1 MSVLNVNE
9 KYVKTLVYAVS
20 LLFVCLVAM
29 CFLPADLPHRVCF
42 PVALLTVSSLWLTPW
57 EITLALVF
65 SALGDYFGSSGDLLA
80 QMGSFSLAQFLY
92 LVFFVRRFK
101 RKDTKLTDK
110 MKGYLV
116 MLGICVLSLLA
127 LVFQKIVPAA
137 PEGVIR
143 TGVIVYTLLIC
154 TMMMAALM
162 QRSFLYA
169 LGALLFVVSDFA
181 LAWGLFVEPV
191 PYSEYAVLVPYFLA
205 QWLLF
210 VRATPYTVPHPV
222 YLMRF

>member
-1 MSVLNVNE
+1 
-9 KYVKTLVYAVS
+9 
-20 LLFVCLVAM
+20 
-29 CFLPADLPHRVCF
+29 
-42 PVALLTVSSLWLTPW
+42 
-57 EITLALVF
+57 
-65 SALGDYFGSSGDLLA
+65 
-80 QMGSFSLAQFLY
+80 MGSFSLAQFLY
-92 LVFFVRRFK
+92 LVFFVRRFR

-162 QRSFLYA
+162 QRSSLYA